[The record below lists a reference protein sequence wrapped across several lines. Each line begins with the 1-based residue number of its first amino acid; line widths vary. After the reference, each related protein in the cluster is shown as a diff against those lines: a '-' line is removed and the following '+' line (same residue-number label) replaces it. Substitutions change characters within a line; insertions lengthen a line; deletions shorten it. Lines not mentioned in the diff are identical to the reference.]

1 MCINSTFLIVFER
14 SIFRAK
20 HNFQRKI
27 HGLMVTASKERP
39 HPCAADYIRSA
50 TTRARFKRYLVNYAR
65 EGWRKIRD
73 KDKGL
78 YNITFL
84 FMS

>member
-1 MCINSTFLIVFER
+1 
-14 SIFRAK
+14 
-20 HNFQRKI
+20 
-27 HGLMVTASKERP
+27 MVTASKERP

-84 FMS
+84 FMSWSAGGRTAGDTTCVLNNAQPKMMFHRCGG